1 MTVAKI
7 FNGIKMVSEKYRVT
21 QKSLIPANGHASVSL
36 LRSVRS
42 TENMYHRLI
51 YLQLNVKVIAGLGP
65 LWIIFLSRFFT

>member
-42 TENMYHRLI
+42 TGNMYH
-51 YLQLNVKVIAGLGP
+51 
-65 LWIIFLSRFFT
+65 